1 MGMLKSLKHAMTN
14 RLVGMGVIVLLVC
27 GGWHVS
33 TVGAVH
39 SQRTCCLWKVTT
51 PQNTVYL
58 LGSIHM
64 LEEKHFPL
72 RRPIYEAL
80 QRAKHVVFEVNPAS
94 LAQAESSLTMLKMGV
109 FTNGETLSNQLSPN
123 GFAVAKTQLQ
133 NRGYDI
139 EQFNR
144 FKPWFLALTITSVE
158 LQKLGFNPDIGVDN
172 HLYDM
177 AQKQGKGIHG
187 LETFEDQ
194 MSIFNN
200 MSPKT
205 QELFVLQSLTELSL
219 IESEINGLMRSWVQ
233 GNAKGLEVMLN
244 SMKQF
249 PAVFQALI
257 TNRNQKWMPQI
268 QSFLGKR
275 DNYLVVVGSLHLLGK
290 GGLLEMLKQKGYA
303 VDQL

>member
-1 MGMLKSLKHAMTN
+1 
-14 RLVGMGVIVLLVC
+14 MGVINNWKYLMPKRLVAFGVIFLIVL
-27 GGWHVS
+27 GGFYVPK
-33 TVGAVH
+33 VGAADT
-39 SQRTCCLWKVTT
+39 QRTCCLWKVTT

-64 LEEKHFPL
+64 LQEKHFPL

-94 LAQAESSLTMLKMGV
+94 LDPEESSLTMLKMGV
-109 FTNGETLSNQLSPN
+109 FANGETLSTQLSPKS
-123 GFAVAKTQLQ
+123 FSVARAQLK
-133 NRGYDI
+133 NRGYEI
-139 EQFNR
+139 ERFNG
-144 FKPWFLALTITSVE
+144 FKPWFLALTITAVE
-158 LQKLGFNPDIGVDN
+158 LQKLGFNPEIGVDK
-172 HLYDM
+172 HVYKL
-177 AQKQGKGIHG
+177 AQQKGKGIQG

-219 IESEINGLMRSWVQ
+219 IESEINGLMQSWVQ
-233 GNAKGLEVMLN
+233 GNAEGLEVMLQ
-244 SMKQF
+244 SMKEF
-249 PAVFQALI
+249 PDVFHALI

-268 QSFLGKR
+268 QSFLEKR
-275 DNYLVVVGSLHLLGK
+275 EDYLVVVGSLHLLGK
-290 GGLLEMLKQKGYA
+290 GGLLEMLKRKGFV